1 MIFWNIDTIM
11 LCLARTNFKKYIIRI
26 IRRRD
31 MKSMK
36 MEIGRL
42 IEIIYQIK
50 FNSIS
55 GIDMKSRPWKRTIIK
70 HSSDWLTVN
79 SPRLIICYEGSS
91 QDAVFTPHVFGL

>member
-26 IRRRD
+26 IRRRH
-31 MKSMK
+31 MKSMP
-36 MEIGRL
+36 MEISRL

-55 GIDMKSRPWKRTIIK
+55 GKDMKSWPWKRTIIK
-70 HSSDWLTVN
+70 LSSEWLAVN
-79 SPRLIICYEGSS
+79 RPCLISCYEGSF
-91 QDAVFTPHVFGL
+91 QNAIFTPYIYGL